1 MVPLRTCQTTP
12 LTSRSRVTRRLTAS
26 TVPVASPASMTSPTP
41 YWSSSSMKIPDKKS
55 RTRLCAPK
63 PMARPRTPA
72 LASTG
77 ARFRPRS
84 PAMVTAAMPKMS
96 TDAALRRIEPRAL
109 ARCRR
114 RSPSSTASDFPL
126 PPPCATR
133 EVILLISRW
142 ATIRTSTAISSTK
155 MIRSTALAG
164 WASHTLTSSAALR
177 LCRMSQV
184 SRQAI
189 PGCWPLS
196 AQTESRVSLD
206 AELRARAAR
215 SACEI
220 TGDSFRH
227 SGEESAGLGGE
238 RQRRG
243 PGPLPIVAGGPGW
256 PGHLGAAGAISPK
269 QFGISPCDCDDAGQ
283 GERAGCNV

>member
-41 YWSSSSMKIPDKKS
+41 YWSSSSMKIPDRKS

-72 LASTG
+72 LARTG

-84 PAMVTAAMPKMS
+84 PAMVTAAIPKMS

-114 RSPSSTASDFPL
+114 RSPPSMCAASALLPPAWTARAVTLLMTRWAAIRMSTA
-126 PPPCATR
+126 T
-133 EVILLISRW
+133 
-142 ATIRTSTAISSTK
+142 SSTK
-155 MIRSTALAG
+155 RILSTMLTG
-164 WASHTLTSSAALR
+164 WASHTLTSSAAFR
-177 LCRMSQV
+177 LCRRSQV

-189 PGCWPLS
+189 PGSLPQV
-196 AQTESRVSLD
+196 ASRVSWD
-206 AELRARAAR
+206 AVARARAAR
-215 SACEI
+215 SGCVI
-220 TGDSFRH
+220 TGIPFAARGRSR
-227 SGEESAGLGGE
+227 GWAG
-238 RQRRG
+238 R
-243 PGPLPIVAGGPGW
+243 P
-256 PGHLGAAGAISPK
+256 AAGRGRSP
-269 QFGISPCDCDDAGQ
+269 
-283 GERAGCNV
+283 